1 MWYAV
6 QSLTGDEA
14 GASEK
19 CRSAFPKGTCRDTF
33 VPRYMKM
40 KRYQGAW
47 HQECHPL
54 FPGYFI
60 VDSDPAHA
68 ATIEQTLSV
77 LDRIVRPVCVGSEF
91 LPIKREEQEFL
102 QTMMDP
108 EHIIQMSEGNIHDG
122 NFDIYQGPLRQKDK
136 QILRVDRHKRTAE
149 IEVPFMGEA
158 RRVKVGLEIKKKT

>member
-6 QSLTGDEA
+6 QSLIGDETS
-14 GASEK
+14 ASEK
-19 CRSAFPKGTCRDTF
+19 CRSAFPKGTCRETF

-47 HQECHPL
+47 HKECHPL

-77 LDRIVRPVCVGSEF
+77 LGRIVRPVCVGSEF
-91 LPIKREEQEFL
+91 LPIKKEEQEFL
-102 QTMMDP
+102 QTMMDS

-122 NFDIYQGPLRQKDK
+122 TFDIYQGPLRQKDK
-136 QILRVDRHKRTAE
+136 QILRIDRHKRTAE
-149 IEVPFMGEA
+149 IEVSFMGET
-158 RRVKVGLEIKKKT
+158 RRVKVGLEIKNKS